1 MRLSGELILSAA
13 LLLCM
18 ASNAASVQGQQRV
31 SSEAPVVL
39 SFKEFFVLKNGE
51 LTPAPRLLALNGKRV
66 RLVGFMAQLESP
78 TLGGFYLCPRPIICD
93 EEGAGTAD
101 LPLENVLVIV
111 RSMSGKEIPFNPR
124 ALEVAGILEVGN
136 HQGSDGRISFVRL
149 ILDRPADASAD
160 DRQRTNQPKQ

>member
-51 LTPAPRLLALNGKRV
+51 LTPAPRLLALNGSASAWLALWLSWNR
-66 RLVGFMAQLESP
+66 RRWAGF
-78 TLGGFYLCPRPIICD
+78 I
-93 EEGAGTAD
+93 
-101 LPLENVLVIV
+101 
-111 RSMSGKEIPFNPR
+111 
-124 ALEVAGILEVGN
+124 
-136 HQGSDGRISFVRL
+136 FVRGQSSATKKARA
-149 ILDRPADASAD
+149 RPTCPW
-160 DRQRTNQPKQ
+160 RTCW